1 MDIEKCKNII
11 IEAIDDVKGTN
22 VKCFDTTKNTF
33 LFDHIII
40 ATIEST
46 RQANA
51 ILKRILDKKFN
62 IRSNSYFFISRKIY
76 FDSKKITKSS
86 RPKFLI

>member
-1 MDIEKCKNII
+1 MDIENCKKLI

-22 VKCFDTTKNTF
+22 VKCFDTAKNTF

-51 ILKRILDKKFN
+51 ILKKNMDKK
-62 IRSNSYFFISRKIY
+62 II
-76 FDSKKITKSS
+76 
-86 RPKFLI
+86 

>member
-22 VKCFDTTKNTF
+22 VKCFDTTRNTF

-51 ILKRILDKKFN
+51 ILKRILDKKFLFSVKPT
-62 IRSNSYFFISRKIY
+62 IEG
-76 FDSKKITKSS
+76 
-86 RPKFLI
+86 